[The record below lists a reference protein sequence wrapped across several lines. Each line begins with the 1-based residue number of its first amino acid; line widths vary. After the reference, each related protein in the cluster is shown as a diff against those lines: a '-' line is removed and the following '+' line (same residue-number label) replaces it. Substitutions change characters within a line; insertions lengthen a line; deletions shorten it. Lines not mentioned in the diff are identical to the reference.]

1 MSSGAAGRGVRT
13 GPVGLALIRER
24 PKPHPLDL
32 RFCLF
37 ANLTPHA
44 CKKIPPEL
52 RSMEHGKLET
62 RVADLEDEVFG
73 ETRASIFM
81 AMSPSNSPNSRE
93 RVQEGYERYS
103 QNYIAQQLEHVPLL
117 DTEWTTLPSV
127 PCESVAAN
135 DRIVREIFFQIAEEL
150 CRHHAHRG

>member
-1 MSSGAAGRGVRT
+1 
-13 GPVGLALIRER
+13 
-24 PKPHPLDL
+24 
-32 RFCLF
+32 
-37 ANLTPHA
+37 
-44 CKKIPPEL
+44 
-52 RSMEHGKLET
+52 MEHGKLET

-127 PCESVAAN
+127 PCEPVAAN
-135 DRIVREIFFQIAEEL
+135 DRIKCEMFFQIADEL
-150 CRHHAHRG
+150 CRHYYRQRQSLASRPTGTSTAHLNRQIDRSSIARNGPNGRLEAHQTGSTRVSP